1 MPHPSSLQRKPFW
14 APVGLAA
21 VSAVAAALVM
31 ALLAWLLV
39 TAQSTTV
46 IVVRDAEPASES
58 AAEAA
63 SGESA
68 AAQAGAAAAALSAE
82 GRARAE
88 LLARMFGAARVKD
101 RVDAIYVL
109 PTPAAQATAL
119 PLAHRLGIEP
129 VVVAPQATQAPRAW
143 ARRLLREHRG
153 GRILV
158 VARANVARDLAAEL
172 SGDSDLPPIPPMEF
186 GTMYIVTVPRI
197 GRANLLSVDY

>member
-14 APVGLAA
+14 APVGLAV
-21 VSAVAAALVM
+21 VSAVVAALVM

-39 TAQSTTV
+39 TAPSTTV
-46 IVVRDAEPASES
+46 IVVRDAEPASEG
-58 AAEAA
+58 AAEAG
-63 SGESA
+63 SGEA
-68 AAQAGAAAAALSAE
+68 AAAAAALSAE

-109 PTPAAQATAL
+109 PTLAAQATAL
-119 PLAHRLGIEP
+119 PLARRLGIEP
-129 VVVAPQATQAPRAW
+129 VAVATQAPRAW

-172 SGDSDLPPIPPMEF
+172 SGVSDLPPMEF